1 MAILYQAVIPLN
13 PKTKKNSQ
21 QIITNR
27 KTGRAMIIQ
36 SSEYKE
42 YEKNA
47 GWFLKKLP
55 QPIDKPVNVKCVF
68 YRDSRRVCDLVN
80 LQNAILDILTLH
92 GIIIDDNRNIVYS
105 MNGSVVLYDKENP
118 RTEITIEEV
127 EDAEIWAKK

>member
-36 SSEYKE
+36 SSEYKQ
-42 YEKNA
+42 YEHDA
-47 GWFLKKLP
+47 GFFLKKIP

-68 YRDSRRVCDLVN
+68 YRK
-80 LQNAILDILTLH
+80 NAIRCDQSNLTAAIDDILVKY
-92 GIIIDDNRNIVYS
+92 GILADDNFRIIASHDGTRVYI
-105 MNGSVVLYDKENP
+105 DKEKP
-118 RTEITIEEV
+118 RTEIEISEV
-127 EDAEIWAKK
+127 VNESD

>member
-36 SSEYKE
+36 SSEYKQ
-42 YEKNA
+42 YEHDA
-47 GWFLKKLP
+47 GFFLKKIP

-68 YRDSRRVCDLVN
+68 YRK
-80 LQNAILDILTLH
+80 NAIRCDQSNLTAAIDDILVKY
-92 GIIIDDNRNIVYS
+92 GILADDNFRIIASHDGTRVYI
-105 MNGSVVLYDKENP
+105 DKDNP
-118 RTEITIEEV
+118 RTEITIEEM
-127 EDAEIWAKK
+127 EI